1 LLNKFRLLRST
12 EDHELRVVDRL
23 VILEHDGRLCE
34 VLDVEDVNEDRILA
48 PGYSVPT
55 QDVKEY
61 ISPRG
66 RVFVLHAPE
75 EYIEETKHLAAVEQ
89 NTVIRHAI
97 QYERMT
103 PAKADMGKMMPWLLI
118 GLLLILV
125 VFR

>member
-12 EDHELRVVDRL
+12 EDHELRDVDRL

-61 ISPRG
+61 ISPRD
-66 RVFVLHAPE
+66 RVFVLHSPE
-75 EYIEETKHLAAVEQ
+75 EYIECSATFLRLAADW
-89 NTVIRHAI
+89 HW
-97 QYERMT
+97 
-103 PAKADMGKMMPWLLI
+103 GSLS
-118 GLLLILV
+118 
-125 VFR
+125 